1 MRWNNPSAALIT
13 GATSGI
19 GEVFARQLAGQG
31 FKPILVARRKERLE
45 KLAIELQQKT
55 STPAEVLVAD
65 LANQS
70 DIERVS
76 TYITKLE
83 NLDVL
88 VNCAGFATT
97 GCFINI
103 PLDSQLRM
111 MLVHNITP
119 VYFCRSALPIMT
131 KRDRGAIINV
141 SSIGAL
147 MLLPHNVIYSATK
160 SFLKTFTEALALEL
174 QGTGIRVQVLCPG
187 FTRTEFH
194 SVGDFQNFDRSR
206 IPNYLWMFADEV
218 VEESLKAFRKNKV
231 VVIPGRINRL
241 GLWIWKRR
249 LLGKLLRARLMK
261 GFRRKPLH
269 RELKETQIPKE

>member
-13 GATSGI
+13 GASSGI
-19 GEVFARQLAGQG
+19 GVVFARQLAEQG

-45 KLAIELQQKT
+45 NLAIELQQKT
-55 STPAEVLVAD
+55 STPTEVLVAD

-70 DIERVS
+70 DIERIS

-97 GCFINI
+97 GCFSNI

-111 MLVHNITP
+111 ISVHNTAP
-119 VYFCRSALPIMT
+119 VYFCRSTLPIMI

-141 SSIGAL
+141 SSLGAL
-147 MLLPHNVIYSATK
+147 TLLPHNVIYSATK

-174 QGTGIRVQVLCPG
+174 QGTGIHVQVLCPG

-206 IPNYLWMFADEV
+206 IPNYLWMSADEV
-218 VEESLKAFRKNKV
+218 VKESLKAFRKNKV

-241 GLWIWKRR
+241 SLWIWKRR

-261 GFRRKPLH
+261 GFRRKP
-269 RELKETQIPKE
+269 